1 MFNPSAYQNQ
11 LTRRSFFSK
20 TACGIGTAALAT
32 LLQNASGQA
41 DSPADLL
48 SGFHIPPRAKRIIY
62 LFPSGGPPQMET
74 FDYKPR
80 LKDLH
85 LTELPASVLGD
96 QRLTVFQSAEP
107 RKLVVAPPW
116 NFQQHGDS
124 GAWVCELFPR
134 LAGLVDDLCVIKSMN
149 TEAVN
154 HDPGQTMLMTG
165 SQQPGRPSLG
175 GWLSY
180 GLGSE
185 NQNLPEFVVLLQ
197 PSRIPD
203 ASAPI
208 SSVQWGT
215 GFLPSSH
222 QGVKFRATGDPVL
235 YLNNPPG
242 IGAQARREM
251 LDAARTLNEL
261 EHRQYGDPEI
271 LSRIAQFELAFR
283 MQSAVPALADLAN
296 EPEHIFDM
304 YGPDAKVPGSYAANC
319 LMARRLAE
327 AGVRYVQVIDRD
339 WDHHRNAKRH
349 MPRKAREFDQPTA
362 ALLADLKQRGLLEDT
377 LVVCSGEFGR
387 SVYSQEGKLTENYG
401 RDHHGRCFTSWL
413 AGAGVKSGQSIGRT
427 DDYAFNVIED
437 PVHIHDFNATIL
449 HLAGIDHRRLTYR
462 FQGRD
467 HRLTDVHGNVVTK
480 VLS

>member
-1 MFNPSAYQNQ
+1 MFDLSAYQNL

-20 TACGIGTAALAT
+20 SACGIGTAALAT
-32 LLQNASGQA
+32 LLQSSGHA
-41 DSPADLL
+41 ESAATNVGIHFPA
-48 SGFHIPPRAKRIIY
+48 RAKRIIY

-80 LKDLH
+80 LKELH
-85 LTELPASVLGD
+85 LTELPKSVQGD
-96 QRLTVFQSAEP
+96 QRLTVFQSLEP
-107 RKLVVAPPW
+107 KKMVIAPPW
-116 NFQQHGDS
+116 NFHQYGES
-124 GAWVCELFPR
+124 GAWVCELFPH
-134 LAGLVDDLCVIKSMN
+134 LASVVDDICFIKSMN

-185 NQNLPEFVVLLQ
+185 NQNLPAFVVLMQ

-222 QGVKFRATGDPVL
+222 QGVKFRASGEPVL

-242 IGAQARREM
+242 IDAQARREM
-251 LDAARTLNEL
+251 LDASRSLNEL
-261 EHRQYGDPEI
+261 EHRQFGDPEI
-271 LSRIAQFELAFR
+271 LSRVAQFELAFR
-283 MQSAVPALADLAN
+283 MQSAVPALADLSN
-296 EPEHIFDM
+296 EPEHVFEM
-304 YGPDAKVPGSYAANC
+304 YGPQAKVPGSYAANC

-349 MPRKAREFDQPTA
+349 MPRKAGEFDQPTA
-362 ALLADLKQRGLLEDT
+362 ALLTDLKQRGLLEDT

-387 SVYSQEGKLTENYG
+387 SVYSQEMKLTDNYG
-401 RDHHGRCFTSWL
+401 RDHHGRCFTSWM
-413 AGAGVKSGQSIGRT
+413 AGAGVKAGQSIGRT
-427 DDYAFNVIED
+427 DDYAFNVVED

-480 VLS
+480 ALA